1 MITIG
6 LINELKFIAE
16 SLKSPVSMELK
27 TNRVKEKII
36 VKIENDFLDIWYMD
50 NHIWTETLKEST
62 SMFGIE
68 SCDNI
73 AKIIWMIDSGD
84 KENWRRFS
92 FYDEKT

>member
-6 LINELKFIAE
+6 LINELKFISEA
-16 SLKSPVSMELK
+16 LKSPISIDLQ
-27 TNRVKEKII
+27 TDRVKEKIF
-36 VKIENDFLDIWYMD
+36 VKIKDKFLDIWYMN

-84 KENWRRFS
+84 KENWKRLS
-92 FYDEKT
+92 FYEEKT

>member
-1 MITIG
+1 M
-6 LINELKFIAE
+6 N
-16 SLKSPVSMELK
+16 
-27 TNRVKEKII
+27 
-36 VKIENDFLDIWYMD
+36 

-84 KENWRRFS
+84 KENWKRFS
-92 FYDEKT
+92 FYEEKT